1 MTTLKE
7 IMTGQVFTTTSDT
20 PVAQVAASMLK
31 GRFGSAIVMDGSWL
45 SGIFTERDVLR
56 AAASGSDLSSSP
68 VSEWMTS
75 DPVTADAD
83 MDAGDATEVMMSRG
97 FRHLPVVEEKSLI
110 GIVSLRDILRT
121 RIRRPQSEG

>member
-1 MTTLKE
+1 MPILKE
-7 IMTGQVFTTTSDT
+7 IMTGEVFTTTRDA
-20 PVAQVAASMLK
+20 PVAHVAASMLK

-56 AAASGSDLSSSP
+56 AAASGADLTSSP

-83 MDAGDATEVMMSRG
+83 TDTDEATEIMMSRG
-97 FRHLPVVEEKSLI
+97 FRHLPVVEGKALI

-121 RIRRPQSEG
+121 RIRRPQR